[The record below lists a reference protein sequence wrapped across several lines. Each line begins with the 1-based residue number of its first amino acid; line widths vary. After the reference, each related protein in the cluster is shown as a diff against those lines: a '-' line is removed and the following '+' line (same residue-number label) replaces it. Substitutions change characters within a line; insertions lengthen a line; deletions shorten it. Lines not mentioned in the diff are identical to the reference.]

1 MHHYDVLAAS
11 FNKFKIFQSC
21 TCGGVR
27 ARATEGSLITPSLRL
42 LEPPPE
48 LFVELGYVVE
58 LDSNL
63 KACVLSDPL
72 RAF

>member
-1 MHHYDVLAAS
+1 
-11 FNKFKIFQSC
+11 
-21 TCGGVR
+21 VR
-27 ARATEGSLITPSLRL
+27 ARATEGSLRTPSLRL

>member
-1 MHHYDVLAAS
+1 MHHYDALDAS

-21 TCGGVR
+21 TCTGVR
-27 ARATEGSLITPSLRL
+27 ARATEGSLRTPSLRL
-42 LEPPPE
+42 LEPSLE

-63 KACVLSDPL
+63 KARVLSDPL